1 MKILTVSDEE
11 CAALWDYYAPG
22 KLSGY
27 DLIISCGDLKAEY
40 LSFLVTMAK
49 CPVLYVHGNHD
60 TGYSKRPP
68 LGCDCI
74 DGKVVVYNGLR
85 ILGLGGCRRY
95 HAGDHQY
102 SEQEMR
108 RRIRKLRFALWRTKG
123 VDLVVTHSPIEGVG
137 DGQDNAHRG
146 FGVFRELLDK
156 YKPQYLVHGHM
167 HLTYG
172 QDKTRLRQYGDTV
185 VVNATER
192 YELELP
198 DKPCK
203 TKDLGRLLWK
213 NGAPK
218 EDDYF

>member
-60 TGYSKRPP
+60 TGYEKRPP

-95 HAGDHQY
+95 HPGDHQY
-102 SEQEMR
+102 SEKEMR

-123 VDLVVTHSPIEGVG
+123 VDLVVTHAPIEGVG

-167 HLTYG
+167 HLNYG
-172 QDKTRLRQYGDTV
+172 QDKIRFRQYGDTI

-192 YELELP
+192 CDLELP
-198 DKPCK
+198 DRPFPVKQM
-203 TKDLGRLLWK
+203 GQLLWK

>member
-95 HAGDHQY
+95 HPGDHQY
-102 SEQEMR
+102 SEKEMR

-198 DKPCK
+198 DRPFPVKQM
-203 TKDLGRLLWK
+203 GQLLWK